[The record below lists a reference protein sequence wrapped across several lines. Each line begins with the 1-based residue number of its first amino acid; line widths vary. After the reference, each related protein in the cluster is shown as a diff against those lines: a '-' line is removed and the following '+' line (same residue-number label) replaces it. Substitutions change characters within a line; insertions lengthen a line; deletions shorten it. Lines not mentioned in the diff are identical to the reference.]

1 MRDDEIFDWSNDIRN
16 GEKLRTLKYILEVM
30 VISLIGA
37 LEGENSMISILNNR
51 MYKDICVCV
60 CVCVFFWPTGCPT
73 IQLNSD
79 TDYPGGS
86 SRCHRPKGSVLKF
99 SITSDASCKNWVT
112 MLSSLL
118 SH

>member
-60 CVCVFFWPTGCPT
+60 CVCFLLT
-73 IQLNSD
+73 
-79 TDYPGGS
+79 
-86 SRCHRPKGSVLKF
+86 
-99 SITSDASCKNWVT
+99 NWVSYNSVKFWYR
-112 MLSSLL
+112 LPWR
-118 SH
+118 